1 MFHRHNYQKAEQLAN
16 RLISISRL
24 ENVKPSTDISETLP
38 RETKISADISVTH
51 PGRVK
56 DYNAYTNYSICIAQ
70 KHNIAITFYDSASFA
85 QSLLE
90 SHKPHSTC
98 HTVLTNSIH
107 QI

>member
-1 MFHRHNYQKAEQLAN
+1 MAN
-16 RLISISRL
+16 QLISISRL
-24 ENVKPSTDISETLP
+24 ENKKSSTDISETLP

-56 DYNAYTNYSICIAQ
+56 DYNAYKNYTICLAQ
-70 KHNIAITFYDSASFA
+70 KHKIAITFYDSATFA

-90 SHKPHSTC
+90 SHKPHNTC